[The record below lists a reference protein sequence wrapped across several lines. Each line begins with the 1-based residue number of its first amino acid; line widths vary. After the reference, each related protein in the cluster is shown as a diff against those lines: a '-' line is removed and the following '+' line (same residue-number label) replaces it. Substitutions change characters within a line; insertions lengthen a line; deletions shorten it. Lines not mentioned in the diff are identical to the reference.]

1 MPSDLP
7 FPYRGSHHNLKPSSR
22 AHRRDLVP
30 NPRSRASSEGWPRPR
45 RSGARRALVQINAE
59 SPTSSRA
66 LRPGHHKPI
75 RRREASVAGETAG
88 EIGSSRCCRRKLLQ
102 IGGRIRA
109 RSRRHGQGKGVG
121 ALVKRLLHSRSSCLV
136 SCGGG
141 RRRERGTGNAA
152 PWAACVARIEK
163 RRRAALDG

>member
-1 MPSDLP
+1 M
-7 FPYRGSHHNLKPSSR
+7 
-22 AHRRDLVP
+22 
-30 NPRSRASSEGWPRPR
+30 GWTRPR

-141 RRRERGTGNAA
+141 KGEVKEAPSTEARRARG
-152 PWAACVARIEK
+152 WCVARARIET
-163 RRRAALDG
+163 RGRRAPLMGGFVDALEMDG

>member
-7 FPYRGSHHNLKPSSR
+7 FPYRGRHHNLKLSSR
-22 AHRRDLVP
+22 AHWRDLVP

-59 SPTSSRA
+59 SPTSPRA
-66 LRPGHHKPI
+66 LRPGHHEPI

-109 RSRRHGQGKGVG
+109 RSRRHGQGKGVEKTL
-121 ALVKRLLHSRSSCLV
+121 AQSLVVL
-136 SCGGG
+136 G
-141 RRRERGTGNAA
+141 
-152 PWAACVARIEK
+152 
-163 RRRAALDG
+163 